1 MGLER
6 ASQDPLTKDPACLE
20 TSRELGLLLT
30 PSGLI
35 YGLAE
40 GTDS

>member
-6 ASQDPLTKDPACLE
+6 ASQGPLMKDPACIE
-20 TSRELGLLLT
+20 TSRELGLLPTL
-30 PSGLI
+30 SGLI